1 MPKNLYSYAKI
12 YIFLKIFN
20 RKVHF
25 CHVHWIPCCLLHP
38 GTLSLP
44 LWPDPFRSY
53 GLSKTFQLGK
63 FLRFARSNLA
73 KQGKNWEWA

>member
-44 LWPDPFRSY
+44 L
-53 GLSKTFQLGK
+53 
-63 FLRFARSNLA
+63 
-73 KQGKNWEWA
+73 